1 MSRVLSIQVVTDTAD
16 GWLAWFHNGVQFVRV
31 VLEAWFR
38 QWLSR
43 WFLAAKSEPFL
54 QRMEQRFA
62 AFSGTLTGG
71 IATLLLQR
79 GAWAELS
86 LNDGDL

>member
-1 MSRVLSIQVVTDTAD
+1 MSRVLSIQIVTDTVD
-16 GWLAWFHNGVQFVRV
+16 GWLAWYRNGVQLVRV
-31 VLEAWFR
+31 ALGAWFR

-43 WFLAAKSEPFL
+43 WFLAAKPEPSF
-54 QRMEQRFA
+54 QRLEQRFA

-71 IATLLLQR
+71 IATFLLQW

-86 LNDGDL
+86 LSDGDR